1 MGAMREGLT
10 VIEFI
15 VLIAGVAVL
24 AGLIS
29 GVR

>member
-24 AGLIS
+24 AGLIF